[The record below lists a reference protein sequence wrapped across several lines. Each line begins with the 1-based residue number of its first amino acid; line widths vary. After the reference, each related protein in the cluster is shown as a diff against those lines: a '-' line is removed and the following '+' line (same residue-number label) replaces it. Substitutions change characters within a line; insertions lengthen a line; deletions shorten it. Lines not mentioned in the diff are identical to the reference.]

1 MSSPSLTTL
10 EGLAEL
16 RAAHAARIPG
26 WQAPVAW
33 ALAVDGELP
42 RINLPGG
49 AHGLASVS
57 LALACGHDGSTAT
70 VPVQPAQLAEAVA
83 LLEPAEACREVE
95 HPNLAVWRAA
105 LSAEHELAAVFV
117 ADLSDPVSSDL
128 DARLRSAL

>member
-1 MSSPSLTTL
+1 MSRPSLTTL

-16 RAAHAARIPG
+16 RASYAARIPG

-42 RINLPGG
+42 RVNRPGG

-57 LALACGHDGSTAT
+57 LALGIGHDGSTAT
-70 VPVQPAQLAEAVA
+70 LPVSADQLAEAIA

-95 HPNLAVWRAA
+95 HPNLGIWRAA
-105 LSAEHELAAVFV
+105 VSGEHQLAAVLV
-117 ADLSDPVSSDL
+117 ADLADPVSSDL
-128 DARLRSAL
+128 DARLRAAL